1 MKMYKYLFIA
11 LILVGCGSGLTVL
24 AESNH
29 LLPIK
34 VEDKSALISVIWQ
47 VHGGVATLSIALL
60 ALITGLNKEKK
71 YGIKKLDFLI
81 NIRVSKWRLKLP
93 GEIILSL
100 LILLLQYIFVAA
112 DALAGAVFLFTI
124 GMMIILGIY
133 NTVIK
138 LILFEDETDREMKQ
152 YILKRLETSLE
163 EENKQL
169 ELEKRKNG

>member
-1 MKMYKYLFIA
+1 MKVFRCLVIA
-11 LILVGCGSGLTVL
+11 LILVGCGLGLTEL
-24 AESNH
+24 AESQH

-81 NIRVSKWRLKLP
+81 NIRVRKWSLKLP
-93 GEIILSL
+93 EKIILSL
-100 LILLLQYIFVAA
+100 LILFSQYIFVAA

-124 GMMIILGIY
+124 GMIFILGIY

-152 YILKRLETSLE
+152 YILKKLETSLE
-163 EENKQL
+163 EENKKP